1 MAQRESSRIMEGKN
15 KFYGRINGKM
25 YGLPF
30 LLFLREKASSL
41 TPITMS
47 VKKAVT
53 RSEDPSRLW
62 G

>member
-30 LLFLREKASSL
+30 LLFLREKASLL

-47 VKKAVT
+47 VKK
-53 RSEDPSRLW
+53 L
-62 G
+62 